1 MKTITM
7 MQLRAQ
13 PGEYGHLVSRHG
25 ESFLVTAHG
34 KPVFKIVP
42 IVEDFLPVSDVTVI
56 RPDGTVVGPKP
67 LTFRENMGAEYV

>member
-7 MQLRAQ
+7 MQLRKQ
-13 PGEYGHLVSRHG
+13 PGEYAHLVSRHG
-25 ESFLVTAHG
+25 ESFLVTAQG

-42 IVEDFLPVSDVTVI
+42 VSDETVI

-67 LTFRENMGAEYV
+67 LTFRQDLGGEYAQ

>member
-13 PGEYGHLVSRHG
+13 PGEYAHLVSRHG

-42 IVEDFLPVSDVTVI
+42 LNEDTVVH
-56 RPDGTVVGPKP
+56 PDGTIDGPKP
-67 LTFRENMGAEYV
+67 LTFRTNLGGEYGGTA